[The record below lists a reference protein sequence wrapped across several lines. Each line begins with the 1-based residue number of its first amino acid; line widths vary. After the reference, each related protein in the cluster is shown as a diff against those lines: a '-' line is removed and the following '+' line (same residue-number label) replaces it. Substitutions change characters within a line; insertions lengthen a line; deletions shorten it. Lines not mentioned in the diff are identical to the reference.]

1 MAQLH
6 EGIERA
12 IKPVIKNL
20 LTREDIGAA
29 RQIVLYPG
37 TERYKLDQKTEV
49 MSLDVLLHK
58 ELHRT
63 K

>member
-1 MAQLH
+1 MSEQGDQLWVR
-6 EGIERA
+6 GGF
-12 IKPVIKNL
+12 P
-20 LTREDIGAA
+20 DSF
-29 RQIVLYPG
+29 
-37 TERYKLDQKTEV
+37 QKTEV

>member
-1 MAQLH
+1 VKRSIGNPAPSK
-6 EGIERA
+6 GFYIGC
-12 IKPVIKNL
+12 
-20 LTREDIGAA
+20 EDIGAA
-29 RQIVLYPG
+29 RRIVIYPG

-49 MSLDVLLHK
+49 MSLDMLLHK